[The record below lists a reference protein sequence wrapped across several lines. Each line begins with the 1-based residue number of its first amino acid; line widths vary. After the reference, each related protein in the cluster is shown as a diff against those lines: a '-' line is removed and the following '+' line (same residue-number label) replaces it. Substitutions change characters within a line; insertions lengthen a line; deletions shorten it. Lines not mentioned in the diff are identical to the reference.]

1 MVINFKPTPT
11 DKYINILITK
21 THYCI
26 FNRFSWLRFTPI
38 KAIILSLRGG
48 TKKQFHHRNWQNV
61 KKQLVEKLLYV
72 ISAGNNSTTP
82 LPNIVVPI

>member
-26 FNRFSWLRFTPI
+26 FNRFSGLRLTPI
-38 KAIILSLRGG
+38 RIVMYSFGVG
-48 TKKQFHHRNWQNV
+48 TKKQFHHRKWYNAT
-61 KKQLVEKLLYV
+61 KQLVEKLLCV

-82 LPNIVVPI
+82 